1 MFLDTLATAELAH
14 YPKRVAEALVWLRKQ
29 DFASLP
35 AGRHDINGDAMYA
48 QVIDTE
54 TRSKEALKPERHR
67 AYLDVQYLYR
77 GTEIMGVALE
87 TGNNPLATP
96 YDEAHDILFY
106 ETAENEIF
114 FTLQAG
120 QFTVFF
126 PTDIH
131 RSTITE
137 SEPAAI
143 RKIVV
148 KVAMEGLAE

>member
-14 YPKRVAEALVWLRKQ
+14 YPKRIAEALCWLRAQ
-29 DFASLP
+29 DFATLP
-35 AGRHDINGDAMYA
+35 AGVHEIDGRAMFA
-48 QVIDTE
+48 QVIDVE
-54 TRSKEALKPERHR
+54 TQGKHALKPERHR

-77 GTEIMGVALE
+77 GTEIMGIAIE
-87 TGNNPLATP
+87 TGNNPIAMP
-96 YDEAHDILFY
+96 YDEARDLLFY
-106 ETAENEIF
+106 ETAENENF

-131 RSTITE
+131 RSTMTE
-137 SEPAAI
+137 GEPAMI

-148 KVAMEGLAE
+148 KVAMDSL